1 MIAQNKRVVVEV
13 VVVVV
18 GEVVAVAD
26 QLAIAELRYMQWPL
40 SSLSPAKGAL
50 PALCVESFWLQPTLV
65 SFLKRGPK
73 SDIPGA

>member
-1 MIAQNKRVVVEV
+1 MENYEV

-50 PALCVESFWLQPTLV
+50 PAMCVESF
-65 SFLKRGPK
+65 
-73 SDIPGA
+73 